1 MRKNIIKQSV
11 FFKVLTIIVVF
22 FMCSNVYSL
31 NIESTNGLLIN
42 MNDFTIV
49 AEKNKDKI
57 VSVASLTKI
66 MTSIVAIE
74 NINNYDEKVVITNK
88 TLKGLAEQ
96 NAYVIGL
103 KPGQTLTIKDVLYA
117 TFIVSAADATRTL
130 VLSIAD
136 TEEDF
141 VQLMNDKA
149 KELKLT
155 NTSFGNPIGLDDKST
170 YSTLNDVSIILNYAL
185 QNIEFMELF
194 KTKTYTLSDN
204 SLSIQPSINFY
215 NNKKYDLSNIVGS
228 KTGYTRKA
236 GLSLASVYYDSIN
249 DINYMFITSGGGT
262 NQKNPIH
269 LKDAIKTY
277 LYYQENFKYHNI
289 YNEGDLILEIDVK
302 DQDSIKYFIDQDLMY
317 YSDKSFNKDYIHIL
331 YDGPTVIEEDM
342 IKNTK
347 LGNLKIYYADELLY
361 EKEIFSTR
369 DTLYNTYNSDLIYL
383 IIFVSITVIILISL
397 IVRKYKKSE
406 HIIYKKK

>member
-1 MRKNIIKQSV
+1 MSNNIIKQSI
-11 FFKVLTIIVVF
+11 FLKILTIIVVF

-74 NINNYDEKVVITNK
+74 NINNSDEKVVITNK
-88 TLKGLAEQ
+88 MLKGLAEQ

-117 TFIVSAADATRTL
+117 TFIVSAADATRAL
-130 VLSIAD
+130 VLSVTD

-149 KELKLT
+149 KELKLA

-185 QNIEFMELF
+185 QNNEFKKLF
-194 KTKTYTLSDN
+194 ETKTYTLSDN
-204 SLSIQPSINFY
+204 SLSFQPSINFY

-249 DINYMFITSGGGT
+249 EINYMFITSGGGT
-262 NQKNPIH
+262 KQKNPIH

-289 YNEGDLILEIDVK
+289 YNEGDLILEVDVK
-302 DQDSIKYFIDQDLMY
+302 DQDNIKYFIDQDLTY
-317 YSDKSFNKDYIHIL
+317 YSDKSFSKDYIHIL
-331 YDGPTVIEEDM
+331 YDGPTVIEDDM
-342 IKNTK
+342 VKNTK
-347 LGNLKIYYADELLY
+347 LGNLKIYYTDELLY

-369 DTLYNTYNSDLIYL
+369 DILYNTHIMDLLYL
-383 IIFVSITVIILISL
+383 IIFVSITIIILISL
-397 IVRKYKKSE
+397 IVQKRKKAN
-406 HIIYKKK
+406 I

>member
-1 MRKNIIKQSV
+1 
-11 FFKVLTIIVVF
+11 
-22 FMCSNVYSL
+22 
-31 NIESTNGLLIN
+31 
-42 MNDFTIV
+42 
-49 AEKNKDKI
+49 
-57 VSVASLTKI
+57 
-66 MTSIVAIE
+66 
-74 NINNYDEKVVITNK
+74 
-88 TLKGLAEQ
+88 
-96 NAYVIGL
+96 
-103 KPGQTLTIKDVLYA
+103 
-117 TFIVSAADATRTL
+117 
-130 VLSIAD
+130 
-136 TEEDF
+136 
-141 VQLMNDKA
+141 
-149 KELKLT
+149 
-155 NTSFGNPIGLDDKST
+155 
-170 YSTLNDVSIILNYAL
+170 
-185 QNIEFMELF
+185 MELF

-289 YNEGDLILEIDVK
+289 YNEGDLILEVDVK

-317 YSDKSFNKDYIHIL
+317 YSDISFSKDYIKIL

>member
-1 MRKNIIKQSV
+1 MRNNIIKQSV

-170 YSTLNDVSIILNYAL
+170 YSTLMMLV
-185 QNIEFMELF
+185 
-194 KTKTYTLSDN
+194 
-204 SLSIQPSINFY
+204 
-215 NNKKYDLSNIVGS
+215 
-228 KTGYTRKA
+228 
-236 GLSLASVYYDSIN
+236 
-249 DINYMFITSGGGT
+249 
-262 NQKNPIH
+262 
-269 LKDAIKTY
+269 
-277 LYYQENFKYHNI
+277 
-289 YNEGDLILEIDVK
+289 
-302 DQDSIKYFIDQDLMY
+302 
-317 YSDKSFNKDYIHIL
+317 
-331 YDGPTVIEEDM
+331 
-342 IKNTK
+342 
-347 LGNLKIYYADELLY
+347 
-361 EKEIFSTR
+361 
-369 DTLYNTYNSDLIYL
+369 
-383 IIFVSITVIILISL
+383 
-397 IVRKYKKSE
+397 
-406 HIIYKKK
+406 

>member
-1 MRKNIIKQSV
+1 MRNNIIKQSV
-11 FFKVLTIIVVF
+11 FFKILTIIVVF
-22 FMCSNVYSL
+22 FICSNVYSL

-74 NINNYDEKVVITNK
+74 NINNYDEKVVITK
-88 TLKGLAEQ
+88 KMLKGLAEQ

-103 KPGQTLTIKDVLYA
+103 KPGQILTIKDVLYA
-117 TFIVSAADATRTL
+117 TFTVSAADATRAL
-130 VLSIAD
+130 VLSITD

-149 KELKLT
+149 KELKLA

-185 QNIEFMELF
+185 QNNEFKKLF
-194 KTKTYTLSDN
+194 ETKTYTLSDN
-204 SLSIQPSINFY
+204 SLSFQPSINFY
-215 NNKKYDLSNIVGS
+215 NNKKHDLSNIVGS

-249 DINYMFITSGGGT
+249 EINYMFITSGGGT

-302 DQDSIKYFIDQDLMY
+302 DQDSLKYFIDQDLTY
-317 YSDKSFNKDYIHIL
+317 YSDKSFSKDYIHIL
-331 YDGPTVIEEDM
+331 YDGPTVIEDDM
-342 IKNTK
+342 VKNTK

-369 DTLYNTYNSDLIYL
+369 DILYNTYNSDLIYL
-383 IIFVSITVIILISL
+383 IIFVSITLIILVSL
-397 IVRKYKKSE
+397 IVQKHKKAN
-406 HIIYKKK
+406 I